1 LIGSASGALW
11 RFGDALSP
19 VLPSGTATVLLFVAL
34 GMTWS

>member
-19 VLPSGTATVLLFVAL
+19 VLPSGTASVLLFVAP